1 LTDGV
6 REERLVIGRVR
17 GVHGLGGVVRV
28 EALTDEAGRF
38 SVESVFHREGD
49 DGPLTIAWAQPDG
62 PGYLVRFREV
72 VDRAGA
78 DALRDAYL
86 EAGAARNLEPG
97 EYYWHEVVG
106 VPARTS
112 SGEELGAVDDVFR
125 AGEAEVYVVRGGP
138 RGEVL
143 VPAVRGIVLDL
154 DPRGAGLVVDAEALD
169 LAPVRERR
177 PRGRRSSKA
186 APGDAPRD

>member
-1 LTDGV
+1 
-6 REERLVIGRVR
+6 
-17 GVHGLGGVVRV
+17 VVRV

-38 SVESVFHREGD
+38 SVGSRFHREGAD
-49 DGPLTIAWAQPDG
+49 VPLTIAWVQPDG
-62 PGYLVRFREV
+62 PGYLVRFHEV
-72 VDRAGA
+72 ADRAGA

-86 EAGAARNLEPG
+86 EANAERDLEPG

-112 SGEELGAVDDVFR
+112 SGEDLGMVDDVFR
-125 AGEAEVYVVRGGP
+125 AGEAEVYVVRGGA

-143 VPAVRGIVLDL
+143 VPAVRGIVLAL
-154 DPRGAGLVVDAEALD
+154 DPRGVGLVVDAEALD

-177 PRGRRSSKA
+177 PRGRRSSKGA
-186 APGDAPRD
+186 AGAAGAGGAAGAAAQD

>member
-1 LTDGV
+1 
-6 REERLVIGRVR
+6 
-17 GVHGLGGVVRV
+17 
-28 EALTDEAGRF
+28 
-38 SVESVFHREGD
+38 VESVFHREGD

-86 EAGAARNLEPG
+86 EAGPARNLEPG

-112 SGEELGAVDDVFR
+112 SGEELGTVDDIFR

-143 VPAVRGIVLDL
+143 VPAVTGIVLEL

-186 APGDAPRD
+186 AACAAPED

>member
-1 LTDGV
+1 
-6 REERLVIGRVR
+6 
-17 GVHGLGGVVRV
+17 
-28 EALTDEAGRF
+28 
-38 SVESVFHREGD
+38 
-49 DGPLTIAWAQPDG
+49 
-62 PGYLVRFREV
+62 
-72 VDRAGA
+72 
-78 DALRDAYL
+78 
-86 EAGAARNLEPG
+86 
-97 EYYWHEVVG
+97 VVG

-112 SGEELGAVDDVFR
+112 SGEELGTVDDIFR

-143 VPAVRGIVLDL
+143 VPAVTGIVLEL

-186 APGDAPRD
+186 AAGAAPRD